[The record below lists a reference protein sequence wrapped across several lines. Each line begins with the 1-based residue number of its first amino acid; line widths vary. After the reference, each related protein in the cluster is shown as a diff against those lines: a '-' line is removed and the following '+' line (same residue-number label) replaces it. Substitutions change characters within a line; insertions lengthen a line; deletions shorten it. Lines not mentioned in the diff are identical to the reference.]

1 METDVQREMM
11 RSRARLARRKA
22 AEERDRA
29 EVLVERAV
37 VLGHGRRWLGDLHRQ
52 GTSRRLV
59 LETEMAD
66 DGVMAWG
73 AIGGFVEFDSRVVG
87 RDLVIERAKTLLC
100 DRYGIGRGD
109 AFALLRR
116 TSSRQN
122 RKLREVARTVVSDPP
137 RP

>member
-1 METDVQREMM
+1 MDTDVRREMM
-11 RSRARLARRKA
+11 RSRARLACGKA
-22 AEERDRA
+22 AEERGRA
-29 EVLVERAV
+29 EELIQRAV
-37 VLGHGRRWLGDLHRQ
+37 VLGHGRRWLSELHRQ

-73 AIGGFVEFDSRVVG
+73 AIGEFVEFDSRVVG
-87 RDLVIERAKTLLC
+87 RDVVIERAKTVLC
-100 DRYGIGRGD
+100 DRYRIGRGD
-109 AFALLRR
+109 AFAILRR

-122 RKLREVARTVVSDPP
+122 RKLREVARTVVTGPP